1 MTEPRWL
8 NADERRA
15 WLAQLSIN
23 TLLPAALD
31 TQLHAAGKLSLFD
44 YNVLAMLSEAEGR
57 YLPMSELAARTSA
70 SLSRLSHVVTKLQ
83 NRGWAGTPAAPRRR
97 PGHDGAPHRRRHGHR
112 SWGSPRAHVEAV
124 RVAVPATPS
133 IRTTSPTWPGS
144 ARRSWAG
151 SSRTTGSCG
160 RTNGPERRRRGSSG
174 SVKTPASLG
183 IMESPIDS
191 YLRQIHAEIALL
203 KDGKPYSTI
212 PAMANV
218 DPDNFGIALATV
230 DGKVYEIGDTREE
243 FTIQSISKPFT
254 YGLALEDLGA
264 EAVDAKVDVEPSG
277 DSFNEISLAEGT
289 GRPAN
294 AMINAGALTATS
306 LIRGSGGQSGFKRIL
321 STYSAFAGR
330 QLSVNEQVYESE
342 LKHGHRNTALAYLL
356 RSFNIIEDDPTPVL
370 QDYFRQCSVL
380 VNCFDLSIM
389 AATLANG
396 GRNPL
401 SGKQVLEIGPVERV
415 LSVMMTSGMYDDAGA
430 WISSVGMPGKSGV
443 AGGIIAVLPG
453 QVGLAVYSPPL
464 DEHGSSVRGLATAQ
478 RLSRDMELHFVRAAR
493 AGRSAILAAYDVT
506 ETPSGIRRNDEAADV
521 LRAHGHRA
529 RVIELN
535 GDLLFAGTESMVREL
550 SGLADDVELVV
561 LDMRRTDQVSEVAV
575 RTLARVRQ
583 GMADAGRDLV
593 LVEADGSVTE
603 ALATSSAAPGSV
615 LHDTERR
622 RRILRKPPAGAPR
635 GPSAAPGPRSRHRVA
650 RAGAAGGSG
659 GGGAGSADDAEILR
673 RRRRHPAR
681 RAAVR
686 RGLLH
691 HLRKGQQHVPGA
703 HRGPGQAEHA
713 QRRHDLWRTGAGQR
727 EPAGNHRPGSG
738 PGGGHGAQCGG
749 DLRAGSRPTRAW
761 PSPSGKP

>member
-1 MTEPRWL
+1 
-8 NADERRA
+8 
-15 WLAQLSIN
+15 
-23 TLLPAALD
+23 
-31 TQLHAAGKLSLFD
+31 
-44 YNVLAMLSEAEGR
+44 
-57 YLPMSELAARTSA
+57 
-70 SLSRLSHVVTKLQ
+70 
-83 NRGWAGTPAAPRRR
+83 
-97 PGHDGAPHRRRHGHR
+97 
-112 SWGSPRAHVEAV
+112 
-124 RVAVPATPS
+124 
-133 IRTTSPTWPGS
+133 
-144 ARRSWAG
+144 
-151 SSRTTGSCG
+151 
-160 RTNGPERRRRGSSG
+160 
-174 SVKTPASLG
+174 
-183 IMESPIDS
+183 MESPIDS
-191 YLRQIHAEIALL
+191 YLRQIHAEIAEL

-212 PAMANV
+212 PAMATV

-230 DGKVYEIGDTREE
+230 DGTVYEIGDTREE

-330 QLSVNEQVYESE
+330 QLSVSEKVFESE

-370 QDYFRQCSVL
+370 EDYFRQCSVL

-493 AGRSAILAAYDVT
+493 TGRSAILAAYDVT

-529 RVIELN
+529 RVIEVN

-550 SGLADDVELVV
+550 SSLADDVELVV
-561 LDMRRTDQVSEVAV
+561 LDVRRTDQVSEVAV
-575 RTLARVRQ
+575 RMLAKARQ
-583 GMADAGRDLV
+583 GMTDAGRELV
-593 LVEADGSVTE
+593 LIEADGAVTE
-603 ALATSSAAPGSV
+603 ALGLSAQRQVPSFASRSAAV
-615 LHDTERR
+615 EYCENRLLERHGDHLLLPDHVPVTASPALAPLEEADAAALEALMTPKSYDDGDVIR
-622 RRILRKPPAGAPR
+622 RVGLRFGGVYFITSGR
-635 GPSAAPGPRSRHRVA
+635 VSSTSPGPTADRVKLNTLS
-650 RAGAAGGSG
+650 AGMTFGELALGSG
-659 GGGAGSADDAEILR
+659 NRQETTVRAVGPVEVMVLSAEAISELEAADPRLAIALWKALTRDAYTRVEQYLR
-673 RRRRHPAR
+673 ET
-681 RAAVR
+681 AVR
-686 RGLLH
+686 I
-691 HLRKGQQHVPGA
+691 
-703 HRGPGQAEHA
+703 
-713 QRRHDLWRTGAGQR
+713 R
-727 EPAGNHRPGSG
+727 E
-738 PGGGHGAQCGG
+738 
-749 DLRAGSRPTRAW
+749 
-761 PSPSGKP
+761 